1 MNSTLPFSP
10 GPGFPG
16 SKSRPPTAATRIFDA
31 HRAVI
36 SREGIGEMDSRAFPP
51 IGARETSRPSGPA
64 GGNADAVMAGGPA
77 GASGQPQPDARGL
90 AGLPGPRA

>member
-51 IGARETSRPSGPA
+51 IGARETSRPSG
-64 GGNADAVMAGGPA
+64 
-77 GASGQPQPDARGL
+77 ASGQPQPDGQGL